1 MTNLAGKIALI
12 TGSARGIGRAIAERY
27 GSLGTRVVVNY
38 STDSRRAS
46 EAVAT
51 MRHRHDRAPRRAA
64 IAVQADVSNMAKVAR
79 LFETGVERFGHID
92 IVVANAGGN

>member
-1 MTNLAGKIALI
+1 
-12 TGSARGIGRAIAERY
+12 
-27 GSLGTRVVVNY
+27 
-38 STDSRRAS
+38 
-46 EAVAT
+46 